1 MAQDRMQ
8 RQRFELKY
16 VLEESTA
23 LAVRD
28 FAGTYLDVDEA
39 GLDKPNH
46 SYRVNSIYLDSDN
59 LYTLW
64 DWVNS
69 NRNRFKLRMRF
80 YDSNPDTPVFCEIKR
95 RVNGC
100 ILKERCGVRKSA
112 AALVLAGQFPLD
124 EALFSRE
131 AKHRVALENF
141 ISLVSVIQAKPK
153 ALVTYLREAYVDP
166 ENDGLRLTMDRE
178 VRIGPRETV
187 DFSLRM
193 PRYVQPFGQ
202 RVILELKFNNR
213 FPKWFNEMVQCLEL
227 TRGAAAKYCEGIC
240 SLRHPELANWPTKP
254 VEDPDSDQEALDS
267 PPASAGEAEPHPAPA
282 SGSLPVPQHPLP
294 RPAGNPLLSSQ

>member
-1 MAQDRMQ
+1 MAKDRMQ

-16 VLEESTA
+16 LLDEPTA

-28 FAGTYLDVDEA
+28 FAGGYMDLDEA
-39 GLDKPNH
+39 GLDKPNL
-46 SYRVNSIYLDSDN
+46 SYRVNSIYLDSDP

-80 YDSNPDTPVFCEIKR
+80 YDPNPDTPVFCEIKR

-112 AALVLAGQFPLD
+112 AELVLAGQFPPD

-141 ISLVSVIQAKPK
+141 ISLVSVLGAKPK
-153 ALVTYLREAYVDP
+153 ALVTYLREAYIDP

-178 VRIGPRETV
+178 VRIGPRETL

-202 RVILELKFNNR
+202 RIILALKFNNR
-213 FPKWFNEMVQCLEL
+213 FPKWFNEMVQCLGL

-254 VEDPDSDQEALDS
+254 VENPDPNRESLDI
-267 PPASAGEAEPHPAPA
+267 PQASAGEL
-282 SGSLPVPQHPLP
+282 GPLP
-294 RPAGNPLLSSQ
+294 RPSVNPITSAPPPI